1 MNVMRATLHEPPTDA
16 APNNPAES
24 KPERGGW
31 AAGLIL
37 AVAVLLFLGYALR
50 YFNYLVDDAL
60 IPMRYAL
67 NFWRGHGFVENP
79 GERVDACTSP
89 LHLLYLTLSLR
100 LLSPDQSVFVSK
112 FLGLGIGIYV
122 LFLTRRLGLAA
133 FPRSPWPG
141 NAAPLVVALYPG
153 FALSMIN
160 GLETEF
166 AVLFLTAGLL
176 QFTKD
181 IGTEDAHY
189 RRSALLFL
197 GAAFSRPELI
207 VAFPALA
214 AIRYARHRDRRLL
227 PALALYLVPLLA
239 LFLGRYLYYGDFLP
253 NTYYAKA
260 TALARSARLGAQYWE
275 AFTLLGVTGYG
286 LALTAIGIGA
296 LVGFARRQAWPL
308 LTVLGLHILFLL
320 KSGGDWMV
328 DGRFVA
334 VIAPLCALVWCAA
347 FWAIWE
353 VRKSLLPGIK
363 FAGPGIAGLL
373 LVCLAGMTLQN
384 VAAHVRRLQSQIYLH
399 DIRFALAPHAP
410 LERWMVGNKEGR
422 IRESRWIAS
431 HARPGET
438 ALISEMGLIPLQNMD
453 IRFID
458 SCGLTD
464 RTVARMHYLHTC
476 GGVQTNWQWM
486 KTGGEFGRYIQQRRP
501 EWIVLVW
508 DQYGHSLDDA
518 SRRFGDY
525 APSGTFPF
533 TYEYGSY
540 TIATWNLSPSR
551 VVEGKPH
558 PRPLP
563 EAGRGVQ

>member
-1 MNVMRATLHEPPTDA
+1 MRAILHETPSDA
-16 APNNPAES
+16 ATDDPPKS
-24 KPERGGW
+24 PLTRGW

-37 AVAVLLFLGYALR
+37 AVAIMLFLGYALR

-100 LLSPDQSVFVSK
+100 LLNPDQSIFVSK
-112 FLGLGIGIYV
+112 FLGIGIGVYV
-122 LFLTRRLGLAA
+122 LILTQRLGWAA

-141 NAAPLVVALYPG
+141 NAAPLVAAAYPG

-166 AVLFLTAGLL
+166 AILFLTAALL
-176 QFTKD
+176 QFTRD
-181 IGTEDAHY
+181 IQSEDADY

-214 AIRYARHRDRRLL
+214 AIRYAGRRERPLL
-227 PALALYLVPLLA
+227 QAFGLYLAPLLA

-260 TALARSARLGAQYWE
+260 TTLARSAPIGVQYW
-275 AFTLLGVTGYG
+275 ASFTLLGVTGFG
-286 LALTAIGIGA
+286 PALTGIG
-296 LVGFARRQAWPL
+296 VGTLIGSARRQSWPL
-308 LTVLGLHILFLL
+308 LTVLGVHLLFLL
-320 KSGGDWMV
+320 KSGGDWMI
-328 DGRFVA
+328 DGRFVT
-334 VIAPLCALVWCAA
+334 VIAPLCAVVWCAA

-353 VRKSLLPGIK
+353 GRKYLLPDVK
-363 FAGPGIAGLL
+363 FAGPGIAAALL
-373 LVCLAGMTLQN
+373 FCLAGMTLQN
-384 VAAHVRRLQSQIYLH
+384 ISAHVRRAESQLYLH

-410 LERWMVGNKEGR
+410 LERWMVGNAEGR
-422 IRESRWIAS
+422 IRESRWIAA

-464 RTVARMHYLHTC
+464 GTISHMRYRHTA
-476 GGVQTNWQWM
+476 GGVQTNWLWM
-486 KTGGEFGRYIQQRRP
+486 KTDGEFGRYIQKRRP
-501 EWIVLVW
+501 EWVVLIW
-508 DQYGHSLDDA
+508 DQYGHPMTDA

-533 TYEYGSY
+533 TYEYGSF
-540 TIATWNLSPSR
+540 TIATWHRGAKPPKAARIRDRSP
-551 VVEGKPH
+551 H
-558 PRPLP
+558 
-563 EAGRGVQ
+563 